1 MRAVLQRV
9 RRGRVAV
16 ADQMVAEIGPGLVV
30 LLGVGR
36 GDTAADADWLAE
48 KVATLRIFEDGEGK
62 SNLSVQDVGGAA
74 LVVSQF
80 TLYADTRKGRR
91 PSFLDAALPEAAEP
105 LVQRFGERLA
115 SLGIPVQSGVFG
127 AHMVVEIENDGPVT
141 IWLERTAERGSGP

>member
-9 RRGRVAV
+9 RKGRVTV
-16 ADQMVAEIGPGLVV
+16 ADQVVAEIGPGLVI

-36 GDTAADADWLAE
+36 GDTPADADRMAE

-91 PSFLDAALPEAAEP
+91 PSFLDAALPEAAAP
-105 LVQRFGERLA
+105 LVQRFGEHLA
-115 SLGIPVQSGVFG
+115 SLGVPVRTGVFG
-127 AHMVVEIENDGPVT
+127 AHMRVEIENDGPVT
-141 IWLERTAERGSGP
+141 IWLERASEP

>member
-48 KVATLRIFEDGEGK
+48 KVATLRVFEDGEGK
-62 SNLSVQDVGGAA
+62 SNLSVQDVGGAV

-91 PSFLDAALPEAAEP
+91 PSFLDAALPEAAAP

-115 SLGIPVQSGVFG
+115 SLGIRVQSGVFG

-141 IWLERTAERGSGP
+141 IWLERTAER